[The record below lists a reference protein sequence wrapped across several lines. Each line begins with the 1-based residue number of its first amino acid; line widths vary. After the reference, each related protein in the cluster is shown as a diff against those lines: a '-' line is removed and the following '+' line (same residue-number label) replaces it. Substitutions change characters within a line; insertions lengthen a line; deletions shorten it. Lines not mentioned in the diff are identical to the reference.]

1 MTITILEF
9 IQSSAFG
16 FASFCKKRYLA
27 KVDRSV
33 KTYNTKCIDGFVTL
47 EYILL
52 SRIIL
57 HVWSLPHFPSLIPWS
72 SRLDVCN

>member
-1 MTITILEF
+1 MTVTISKF

-47 EYILL
+47 
-52 SRIIL
+52 
-57 HVWSLPHFPSLIPWS
+57 
-72 SRLDVCN
+72 DM